1 MSDKYINIR
10 YPFQDS
16 EKGLFIELNQ
26 TTKEAVKSDL
36 LHLILTNKG
45 TRYYLPEFGT
55 NLRRYIFQPNDAP
68 THNEIVSEIQIAVDT
83 YLSGLKINDISV
95 SVDPNNENAAIVNIK
110 FSIGQ
115 GVFEETDFI
124 EFTISQ

>member
-16 EKGLFIELNQ
+16 EKGFFVELNQ
-26 TTKEAVKSDL
+26 TTKDAVKSDL
-36 LHLILTNKG
+36 LHLLLTNKG

-68 THNEIVSEIQIAVDT
+68 THNEIISEIQVAIDT
-83 YLSGLKINDISV
+83 YLPGLKINDIIV
-95 SVDPNNENAAIVNIK
+95 GVDPNNENAAIVNVK

-115 GVFEETDFI
+115 GIFEETDFI

>member
-16 EKGLFIELNQ
+16 TKGFFVELNQ

-36 LHLILTNKG
+36 LHLLLTNKG
-45 TRYYLPEFGT
+45 SRYYLPEFGT

-68 THNEIVSEIQIAVDT
+68 THNEIISEIQVAVDT
-83 YLSGLKINDISV
+83 YIPGLKINDISV
-95 SVDPNNENAAIVNIK
+95 TIDPNDENISIVNVR

-124 EFTISQ
+124 EFSISQ

>member
-16 EKGLFIELNQ
+16 TKGFFVELNQ
-26 TTKEAVKSDL
+26 TTKDAVKSDL
-36 LHLILTNKG
+36 LHLLLTNKG
-45 TRYYLPEFGT
+45 SRYYLPEFGT
-55 NLRRYIFQPNDAP
+55 NLRRYIFQPNDSP
-68 THNEIVSEIQIAVDT
+68 THNEIISEIQVAVDT
-83 YLSGLKINDISV
+83 YIPGLKINDISV
-95 SVDPNNENAAIVNIK
+95 TIDPNDENISIVNVR

-124 EFTISQ
+124 EFSISQ

>member
-1 MSDKYINIR
+1 MSDKYLNIR

-16 EKGLFIELNQ
+16 PDGFFVDLNK

-36 LHLILTNKG
+36 LHLLLTNKG
-45 TRYYLPEFGT
+45 TRYYLPDFGT

-68 THNEIVSEIQIAVDT
+68 THNEIIGEIQIAVDT
-83 YLSGLKINDISV
+83 YLPGLKIV
-95 SVDPNNENAAIVNIK
+95 SIDVNVDENNENASIVNVK
-110 FSIGQ
+110 FTVTQ

-124 EFTISQ
+124 EFSLSQ